1 MPMQNIRKT
10 LQVIIKDSTIMEKVV
25 QELNLDRSPEALAG
39 QITVQSIDA
48 SQVVSIGVT
57 DTDPTMAANIANTTA
72 KVFKEEIPNIV
83 DFNDVQLLSDAKI
96 IPNPINENQNRSIM
110 ISFIIGL
117 VAGIGLVFF
126 LDSLD
131 DSVKSEDDVEEFLG
145 VPVLGKVSKMKK
157 KNLKKKNRRKQ
168 EIEFRGETIG

>member
-1 MPMQNIRKT
+1 M
-10 LQVIIKDSTIMEKVV
+10 
-25 QELNLDRSPEALAG
+25 
-39 QITVQSIDA
+39 QSIDA
-48 SQVVSIGVT
+48 SQVVSIGVI
-57 DTDPTMAANIANTTA
+57 DTDPKLATNIANTTA

-83 DFNDVQLLSDAKI
+83 NFNNVQLLSDAKI
-96 IPNPINENQNRSIM
+96 DPEPINNNQNRSIM
-110 ISFIIGL
+110 IGFLIGL
-117 VAGIGLVFF
+117 VAGIGLVLF

-168 EIEFRGETIG
+168 EIEFRGETIGYK